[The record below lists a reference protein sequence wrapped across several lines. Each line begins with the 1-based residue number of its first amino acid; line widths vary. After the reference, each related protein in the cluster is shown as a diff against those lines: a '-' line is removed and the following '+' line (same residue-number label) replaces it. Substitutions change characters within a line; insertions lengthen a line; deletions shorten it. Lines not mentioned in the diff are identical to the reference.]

1 MRYVFVNW
9 ADSHEE
15 AADVNGDGK
24 ITITDAVQI
33 INIIL
38 QQ

>member
-1 MRYVFVNW
+1 MVFLCILDSIFMRF
-9 ADSHEE
+9 
-15 AADVNGDGK
+15 GK